1 LDDVTVN
8 CALRALPRLHEV
20 PMLDRVGVDAIDMPP
35 QAGLTGDQAHL
46 VAPLPHS
53 LLSWCCFEARI

>member
-1 LDDVTVN
+1 
-8 CALRALPRLHEV
+8 
-20 PMLDRVGVDAIDMPP
+20 MLDRVGVDAIDMPP